1 MFTLNQ
7 GFKGYSLRRHLGDSL
22 SFIIF
27 DPWRMQPMS
36 SSDSSSSALPDTLL
50 SPTAAS
56 RQQIRQAVR
65 QQRRLLT
72 PEQQSRFAQQ
82 ASERIMAHPKI
93 IQAESVAVF
102 LSFDGELDTHPLIQ
116 QMWLQGKR
124 VYLPVLHPF
133 RTGYLLFLRYAPDTK
148 LVRNRLKIME
158 PCLDIRHVLPLPQLD
173 VLLTPLVAF
182 DHQGQRLGMGGG
194 FYDRTL
200 QYRNQMSRGPYPI
213 GLAHDCQQVDAL
225 PMESWD
231 IPLPEIITPSR
242 HWQWKTR

>member
-22 SFIIF
+22 SFITL

-36 SSDSSSSALPDTLL
+36 SSEPSIFPDPSFSS
-50 SPTAAS
+50 TAAS

-65 QQRRLLT
+65 QRRRLLT
-72 PEQQSRFAQQ
+72 PEQQAYFAQQ
-82 ASERIMAHPKI
+82 VCEGVMTHPKVL
-93 IQAESVAVF
+93 QADSVAIF
-102 LSFDGELDTHPLIQ
+102 LSFDGELDTSPLIQ
-116 QMWLQGKR
+116 QLWQQGKR

-133 RTGYLLFLRYAPDTK
+133 RAGHLLFLRYAPDTE

-158 PCLDIRHVLPLPQLD
+158 PRLDVRQVLPLPQLD
-173 VLLTPLVAF
+173 ILLTPLVAF

-200 QYRNQMSRGPYPI
+200 QYRRHTDSGPYPM
-213 GLAHDCQQVDAL
+213 GLAHDCQQVDEL
-225 PMESWD
+225 PVESWD
-231 IPLPEIITPSR
+231 IPLPEIITPSH
-242 HWQWKTR
+242 HWQWNTR

>member
-1 MFTLNQ
+1 
-7 GFKGYSLRRHLGDSL
+7 
-22 SFIIF
+22 
-27 DPWRMQPMS
+27 MS
-36 SSDSSSSALPDTLL
+36 SSDSSSPVLPDTSL
-50 SPTAAS
+50 SSTAAS

-82 ASERIMAHPKI
+82 ASERVMAHPKI
-93 IQAESVAVF
+93 IRADSVAVF
-102 LSFDGELDTHPLIQ
+102 LSFDGELDTSPLIQ
-116 QMWLQGKR
+116 QLWQQEKR

-133 RTGYLLFLRYAPDTK
+133 RAGYLLFLRYAPDTE

-158 PCLDIRHVLPLPQLD
+158 PRLDVRQVLPLPQLD

-182 DHQGQRLGMGGG
+182 DYQGQRLGMGGG

-200 QYRNQMSRGPYPI
+200 QYRNYTSRGPYPI

-225 PMESWD
+225 PVESWD
-231 IPLPEIITPSR
+231 IPLPEIITPSC
-242 HWQWKTR
+242 HWQWNTR

>member
-1 MFTLNQ
+1 
-7 GFKGYSLRRHLGDSL
+7 
-22 SFIIF
+22 
-27 DPWRMQPMS
+27 MS
-36 SSDSSSSALPDTLL
+36 SSDLSSSALPDTSL
-50 SPTAAS
+50 SSTAAS

-82 ASERIMAHPKI
+82 ASERVMAHPKI
-93 IQAESVAVF
+93 IRADSVAVF

-116 QMWLQGKR
+116 QLWQREKR

-133 RTGYLLFLRYAPDTK
+133 RSGYLLFLRYTPDTE

-158 PCLDIRHVLPLPQLD
+158 PRLDVRQVLPLPQLD

-200 QYRNQMSRGPYPI
+200 QYRNYTSRGPYPI

-225 PMESWD
+225 PVESWD
-231 IPLPEIITPSR
+231 IPLPEIITPSC
-242 HWQWKTR
+242 HWQWNTR

>member
-1 MFTLNQ
+1 
-7 GFKGYSLRRHLGDSL
+7 
-22 SFIIF
+22 
-27 DPWRMQPMS
+27 MS
-36 SSDSSSSALPDTLL
+36 SSDSSSSALLDTSL
-50 SPTAAS
+50 SSTASS

-82 ASERIMAHPKI
+82 ASERVMVHPKI
-93 IQAESVAVF
+93 IQADSVAVF

-116 QMWLQGKR
+116 QLWQQEKR

-133 RTGYLLFLRYAPDTK
+133 RTGHLLFLRYAPDTE

-158 PCLDIRHVLPLPQLD
+158 PRLDVRQVLPLPQLD

-200 QYRNQMSRGPYPI
+200 QYRNYTSRGPYPI

-225 PMESWD
+225 PVESWD

-242 HWQWKTR
+242 HWQWNSR

>member
-1 MFTLNQ
+1 
-7 GFKGYSLRRHLGDSL
+7 
-22 SFIIF
+22 
-27 DPWRMQPMS
+27 MS
-36 SSDSSSSALPDTLL
+36 SSDLSSSALPDTSL
-50 SPTAAS
+50 SSTAAS

-82 ASERIMAHPKI
+82 ASERVMAHPKI
-93 IQAESVAVF
+93 ILADSVAVF

-116 QMWLQGKR
+116 QLWQQEKR

-133 RTGYLLFLRYAPDTK
+133 RSGYLLFLRYAPDTE

-158 PCLDIRHVLPLPQLD
+158 PRLDVCQVLPLPQLD

-182 DHQGQRLGMGGG
+182 DHLGQRLGMGGG

-200 QYRNQMSRGPYPI
+200 QYRNYTSRGPYPI

-225 PMESWD
+225 PVESWD

-242 HWQWKTR
+242 HWQWNTR

>member
-1 MFTLNQ
+1 
-7 GFKGYSLRRHLGDSL
+7 
-22 SFIIF
+22 
-27 DPWRMQPMS
+27 MS
-36 SSDSSSSALPDTLL
+36 SSDSSSPVLPDTSL
-50 SPTAAS
+50 SSTAAS

-82 ASERIMAHPKI
+82 ASERVMAHPKI
-93 IQAESVAVF
+93 IRADSVAVF
-102 LSFDGELDTHPLIQ
+102 LSFDGELDTSPLIQ
-116 QMWLQGKR
+116 QLWQQEKR

-133 RTGYLLFLRYAPDTK
+133 RAGYLLFLRYAPDTE

-158 PCLDIRHVLPLPQLD
+158 PRLDVRHVLPLPQLD

-200 QYRNQMSRGPYPI
+200 QYRNYTSRGPYPI

-225 PMESWD
+225 PVESWD

-242 HWQWKTR
+242 HWQWNSR

>member
-1 MFTLNQ
+1 
-7 GFKGYSLRRHLGDSL
+7 
-22 SFIIF
+22 
-27 DPWRMQPMS
+27 MS
-36 SSDSSSSALPDTLL
+36 SSDSSSSALPDTPL
-50 SPTAAS
+50 SSTAAS

-82 ASERIMAHPKI
+82 ASEHVMAHPKI
-93 IQAESVAVF
+93 IRADSVAVF
-102 LSFDGELDTHPLIQ
+102 LSFDGELDTSPLIQ
-116 QMWLQGKR
+116 QLWQQEKR

-133 RTGYLLFLRYAPDTK
+133 RAGYLLFLRYAPDTE

-158 PCLDIRHVLPLPQLD
+158 PRLDVRQVLPLPQLD

-182 DHQGQRLGMGGG
+182 DHQGHRLGMGGG

-200 QYRNQMSRGPYPI
+200 QYRNYTSRGPYPI

-225 PMESWD
+225 PVESWD

-242 HWQWKTR
+242 HWQWNTR

>member
-1 MFTLNQ
+1 
-7 GFKGYSLRRHLGDSL
+7 
-22 SFIIF
+22 
-27 DPWRMQPMS
+27 MS
-36 SSDSSSSALPDTLL
+36 SSDLSSSALPDTSL
-50 SPTAAS
+50 SSTAAS

-82 ASERIMAHPKI
+82 ASERVMAHPKT
-93 IQAESVAVF
+93 IQADSVAVF
-102 LSFDGELDTHPLIQ
+102 LSFDGELDTSPLIQ
-116 QMWLQGKR
+116 QLWQQEKR

-133 RTGYLLFLRYAPDTK
+133 RTGHLLFLRYAPDTE

-158 PCLDIRHVLPLPQLD
+158 PRLDVCQVLPLPQLD

-200 QYRNQMSRGPYPI
+200 QYRNYTSRGPYPI

-225 PMESWD
+225 PVESWD

-242 HWQWKTR
+242 HWQWKIR